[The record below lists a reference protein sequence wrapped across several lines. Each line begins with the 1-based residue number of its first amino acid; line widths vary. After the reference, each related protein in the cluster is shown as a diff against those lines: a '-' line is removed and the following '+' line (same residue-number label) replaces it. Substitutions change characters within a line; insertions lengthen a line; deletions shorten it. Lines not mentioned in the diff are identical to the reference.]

1 MGIQN
6 SIIKNRYGECYKL
19 QLPRDVNP
27 QLTLKA
33 STFWN
38 PQSTQQFIKNLTVSP
53 GYWREIVA
61 EYSTLPGPAS
71 LSETEIEQRVSDLL
85 LQGQLKLYPVNIPD
99 LVEHPPEKRV
109 IKSSDNILYRFAPS
123 STLLLSNLSETK
135 KFSNQDDAKSFLS
148 EISNDP
154 DELKTISHELGLPLP
169 ETSLVNQGQITE
181 TLSKALVDGEV
192 VIIVDKTSSVPA
204 SKKETLDK
212 NNIGNRAAGLG
223 VAQENEAK
231 AEEKEHLCTL
241 NTMTLSCKH
250 GRSVSLDPSKAI
262 DPKTGGANI
271 IYLDVTSAS
280 KSSPQK
286 DHELLTAKIEVEDKC
301 GNHKKAP
308 YSISSDSVQLVND
321 NFGNLIKFYSPG
333 EELNLTTEFYKYI
346 WLPSIKPRSYKIS
359 PPSFCNM
366 TKFKGKTKSI
376 KVNVYP
382 DIKWDI
388 GLDIGFGQVKASNTS
403 PKNKSKS
410 ESHVIERKI
419 EQEVFSVQGKAEC
432 THGNDTID
440 FVGKFNNKFDVLKQ
454 EITDQNAL
462 LSKVFGKFEDGD
474 NHSVTLDLPKLSFNG
489 TSSIAEK
496 KGSPDVDVK
505 WDYNIKASPLIG
517 IKAEVDVLPM
527 LIRSSGWGSLFLPLL
542 SELKEKYANPD
553 GSIGVQ
559 LEASIILSIAG
570 KVEFDLNFTDKTFVH
585 DEKTELRSLKF
596 DVPFLCKGEMKAKGH
611 LLIFSATLG
620 VLAKLN
626 SGFAYEMLMGAD
638 SSGIYRSSILH
649 FHGLVFEINA
659 YIQGERKAPS
669 KKRNSAKALFG
680 DKNNNVSGNIKRTK
694 EYKNKWT
701 WIDKGKKEFN
711 KEYII
716 KNA

>member
-1 MGIQN
+1 MSIQN
-6 SIIKNRYGECYKL
+6 SIVKNHFGEYYKL
-19 QLPRDVNP
+19 QLPREINP

-38 PQSTQQFIKNLTVSP
+38 PQSTQQFIKNLIVSP
-53 GYWREIVA
+53 GYWREIIR
-61 EYSTLPGPAS
+61 EYSTLPGPVS
-71 LSETEIEQRVSDLL
+71 LSEIEIEQRVSVLL
-85 LQGQLKLYPVNIPD
+85 LQGQLKLFQVDIPD

-109 IKSSDNILYRFAPS
+109 IKSSDNLLYRFAPV
-123 STLLLSNLSETK
+123 STLLLNNVSETK
-135 KFSNQDDAKSFLS
+135 KFSTQKDVKSFLS
-148 EISNDP
+148 EISDDP
-154 DELKTISHELGLPLP
+154 DELITITQELGLRVP
-169 ETSLVNQGQITE
+169 ETASANQAEITE

-204 SKKETLDK
+204 SKKNILEK
-212 NNIGNRAAGLG
+212 SNIGNREAGLG
-223 VAQENEAK
+223 AAKENEATT
-231 AEEKEHLCTL
+231 EEKEHLCTL
-241 NTMTLSCKH
+241 NSMTLSCKH

-262 DPKTGGANI
+262 DSKTGTANI
-271 IYLDVTSAS
+271 IYLDITSAS

-286 DHELLTAKIEVEDKC
+286 DHELLTAKIDIEDKC
-301 GNHKKAP
+301 GSHNKAP
-308 YSISSDSVQLVND
+308 YSISSDSVKLVND
-321 NFGNLIKFYSPG
+321 NFGNLIKFYSQG
-333 EELNLTTEFYKYI
+333 KELNLTTEFYKYI
-346 WLPSIKPRSYKIS
+346 WLPSIKPQSYKIS

-366 TKFKGKTKSI
+366 TKFEGKTKSI

-388 GLDIGFGQVKASNTS
+388 GLDIGFGQVKASDTS
-403 PKNKSKS
+403 PKDKNKSKNN
-410 ESHVIERKI
+410 VIERKI
-419 EQEVFSVQGKAEC
+419 EQEMFSVQGKAKC
-432 THGNDTID
+432 THGNNTID
-440 FVGKFNNKFDVLKQ
+440 FVSKFNNKFDVLKQ

-462 LSKVFGKFEDGD
+462 LSKVFGKFEEGD

-527 LIRSSGWGSLFLPLL
+527 LIKSSGWGSLFLPLL

-559 LEASIILSIAG
+559 LQASIILSIAG

-596 DVPFLCKGEMKAKGH
+596 DVPFQCTGKLKGKGH
-611 LLIFSATLG
+611 LLVFAVELG
-620 VLAKLN
+620 ITADLK
-626 SGFAYEMLMGAD
+626 SGFAYKMLMGAD
-638 SSGIYRSSILH
+638 SNGIYRSSILD
-649 FHGLVFEINA
+649 FHGLVFEIKA
-659 YIQGERKAPS
+659 YIQGKIDASGKNKSGEKGLFKNSKRSITSARK
-669 KKRNSAKALFG
+669 
-680 DKNNNVSGNIKRTK
+680 K
-694 EYKNKWT
+694 EFNNKWT
-701 WIDKGKKEFN
+701 WIEKGEKEFG

-716 KNA
+716 QT